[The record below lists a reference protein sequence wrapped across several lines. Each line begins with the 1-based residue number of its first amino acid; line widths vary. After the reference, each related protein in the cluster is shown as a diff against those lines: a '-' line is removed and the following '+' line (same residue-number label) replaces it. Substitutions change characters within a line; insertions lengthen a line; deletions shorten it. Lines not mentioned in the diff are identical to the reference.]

1 MTTRIFRSRPV
12 RSWRDPMV
20 WGVAAG
26 ATLLVLSGCSGGS
39 LAEGSDGGDV
49 SEVLT
54 DAMKPVTE
62 VDGPTE
68 AFQQPSDKHI
78 LILSCGSSG
87 QGCVN
92 EAEEEKKVAESLGW
106 TVDVVDGKL
115 DPTVWNQV
123 IKQAAETGIDGIIA
137 VSSDPNLFAEA
148 MEVVAAKDI
157 PFVLTQ
163 QAPGAQDVAGID
175 TYIAPDP
182 KVGGADVA
190 EWIIADSD
198 GKADVLILDFP
209 GFTNVNQRA
218 ATIKERL
225 ESDCPDCKVRVSDV
239 APATIG
245 TNLAPLVT
253 NQLQQNPGTDY
264 IWGSDDCCVSFML
277 QGIQQAGKTNEV
289 KLASMTGYPEQM
301 TQLKTGELSA
311 ELASPTFYAAWL
323 AIDTVGRLMAGE
335 ETEKFWRLPQRIW
348 TDGTIADAPPEVFE
362 VGWNTEVDYESKFQ
376 ELWGV
381 NE

>member
-62 VDGPTE
+62 VDGPTA
-68 AFQQPSDKHI
+68 AFKQPSDKHI

-381 NE
+381 SE

>member
-1 MTTRIFRSRPV
+1 MTTRIFRRRPV
-12 RSWRDPMV
+12 RSWRDPLV
-20 WGVAAG
+20 WGVVASAG
-26 ATLLVLSGCSGGS
+26 VLVLSACSGGS
-39 LAEGSDGGDV
+39 LDEGSDGAGASD
-49 SEVLT
+49 VLT

-68 AFQQPSDKHI
+68 AFQQPEDKHI

-92 EAEEEKKVAESLGW
+92 EAEEERKVAESLGW

-123 IKQAAETGIDGIIA
+123 VKQAAETGIDGIIA
-137 VSSDPNLFAEA
+137 VSSDPNLYAEA

-163 QAPGAQDVAGID
+163 QAPGDQDVAGVD

-225 ESDCPDCKVRVSDV
+225 EADCPDCKVRVSDV

-277 QGIQQAGKTNEV
+277 QGIQQAGKTNAV

-323 AIDTVGRLMAGE
+323 AVDTVGRLMAGQQ
-335 ETEKFWRLPQRIW
+335 TEKYWRLPQRIW
-348 TDGTIADAPPEVFE
+348 TDGTIGEAPPEVFE
-362 VGWNTEVDYESKFQ
+362 AGWNTEVDYEAKFE

-381 NE
+381 SK